1 MSDPGFALPAPVAA
15 GASTPAG
22 APVPGVAVAGGG
34 TCTLSKGLSWA
45 LTPPEQTTAKAQAQT
60 TNHALRDDLRG
71 ASSQMEG
78 NFMRSYLGMMAS
90 LARSAGALRS
100 VAHTLPSFDG
110 GGLKSVIGTGIQ
122 STLSH
127 SLGGTFPVETC
138 RLNSALSAGSKT
150 FRMASIYPFRA
161 WRYNPSTVRLEDV
174 VTQPY
179 DKISPAMQEAYYQRS
194 PYNLVRIIL
203 GLPELFDAE
212 HGENVYTRAARDF
225 RAWRDQSVLVQERDP
240 SIFAYSQRFRVPGTD
255 VVKERRGFIALGK
268 LHEYA
273 DQVVFRHEQTLSKP
287 KSDRLNLLK
296 ATHAHFGQIFML
308 YSDPAGSVERILYDG
323 AGPADAEVTDEY
335 NVLHRVWRVSD
346 PAVIRLLISTMAD
359 KKLIIADGHHRYE
372 TALNYSKQHVPASP
386 TRTEHN
392 ANELPQPAFPESAVM
407 MTFVN
412 MDADGLVILPTH
424 RVVHSLS
431 GFDPAAFSGA
441 SEQFFT
447 VEKLPHSSAAT
458 YISKL
463 RHEKDTAFVAVTR
476 IGAFLLRSKPDA
488 SAAALAALPENQR
501 QLDLSHLHGIIFDR
515 LLGLDA
521 DKVREQTNLR
531 YLRDA
536 AEAVDQ
542 VQRGEADVTFLTN
555 PVTMEQLREVAFA
568 GSVMPQKS
576 TDFFPKLLSGLAI
589 YALE

>member
-1 MSDPGFALPAPVAA
+1 
-15 GASTPAG
+15 
-22 APVPGVAVAGGG
+22 
-34 TCTLSKGLSWA
+34 
-45 LTPPEQTTAKAQAQT
+45 
-60 TNHALRDDLRG
+60 
-71 ASSQMEG
+71 
-78 NFMRSYLGMMAS
+78 
-90 LARSAGALRS
+90 
-100 VAHTLPSFDG
+100 
-110 GGLKSVIGTGIQ
+110 
-122 STLSH
+122 
-127 SLGGTFPVETC
+127 
-138 RLNSALSAGSKT
+138 
-150 FRMASIYPFRA
+150 MASIYPFRA
-161 WRYNPSTVRLEDV
+161 WRYNPSAVRLEDV

-179 DKISPAMQEAYYQRS
+179 DKISPAMQEAYYHRS

-212 HGENVYTRAARDF
+212 RGENVYTRAARDLQ
-225 RAWRDQSVLVQERDP
+225 AWKDQSILVQERDP
-240 SIFAYSQRFRVPGTD
+240 AIFAYSQRFRVPGSD
-255 VVKERRGFIALGK
+255 EIKERRGFIALGR

-308 YSDPAGSVERILYDG
+308 YSDPGGSVERILYEG

-335 NVLHRVWRVSD
+335 GVLHRVWRVND
-346 PAVIRLLISTMAD
+346 PAVIRLLTSTMAD

-372 TALNYSKQHVPASP
+372 TALNYSKEHAPAALP
-386 TRTEHN
+386 RTEHN
-392 ANELPQPAFPESAVM
+392 ANELSQPPYPEAAVM

-412 MDADGLVILPTH
+412 MDSDGLVILPTH

-431 GFDPAAFSGA
+431 GFDPAAFARA

-447 VEKLPHSSAAT
+447 VDKLSDSPAAS
-458 YISKL
+458 YIDTL
-463 RHEKDTAFVAVTR
+463 RRQTGTAFVAITR
-476 IGAFLLRSKPDA
+476 SGAFLLRSKPDA
-488 SAAALAALPENQR
+488 AEAAMAALPENQR
-501 QLDLSHLHGIIFDR
+501 QLDLSHLHTIILDK

-521 DKVREQTNLR
+521 EKVREQTNLR

-576 TDFFPKLLSGLAI
+576 TDFFPKLLSGLTI